1 MKTKT
6 IIISSQKENCNAR
19 GILTIF
25 SENGTLSCRIRLY
38 NVGSLSK
45 LCKLGIYHEN
55 QVFSGNLI
63 ENEGVFTCS
72 IIGDFDIDKDFYSAI
87 VDTSNNNE
95 VVLSGGT
102 YAGFYFNDNSIFNDL
117 TYDVEPVL
125 NIESDSPETISI
137 HDCSNCEKC
146 ANCEYKKYFFEHN
159 AEQNEL
165 YSLSTI
171 NSADSSINTSDEID
185 ISNNIENNNPITQI
199 IQPSSFNNQ
208 SQNINNSPLNNTANP
223 PKPDN
228 HAESLFNAIIP
239 QFQYIFDNYEANTQL
254 NELIPNSR
262 FVAICE
268 GGENYSI
275 GAIYADNEIR
285 FLCYAVLKESSV
297 NPPPELGEHF
307 QWLPLDRE
315 DPLSEGYFVVF
326 QDAHDLKIVEL

>member
-1 MKTKT
+1 M
-6 IIISSQKENCNAR
+6 
-19 GILTIF
+19 
-25 SENGTLSCRIRLY
+25 
-38 NVGSLSK
+38 
-45 LCKLGIYHEN
+45 
-55 QVFSGNLI
+55 
-63 ENEGVFTCS
+63 
-72 IIGDFDIDKDFYSAI
+72 
-87 VDTSNNNE
+87 
-95 VVLSGGT
+95 LSGGT
-102 YAGFYFNDNSIFNDL
+102 YAGFYFNDNSVFNDL

-146 ANCEYKKYFFEHN
+146 ANCEYKKYFFKHN
-159 AEQNEL
+159 AEQNDL
-165 YSLSTI
+165 YAPATHKSANTSIDNSDKIDIANSVENINFAVHTAPLSINKHVEPDKNNETNETTLLSTQ
-171 NSADSSINTSDEID
+171 NLDNT
-185 ISNNIENNNPITQI
+185 T
-199 IQPSSFNNQ
+199 
-208 SQNINNSPLNNTANP
+208 
-223 PKPDN
+223 
-228 HAESLFNAIIP
+228 ESLFNAIIP
-239 QFQYIFDNYEANTQL
+239 QFQYIFENYEANTQL

-285 FLCYAVLKESSV
+285 FLCYAVLKENSV